1 MMTIELWNVIVSAG
15 TEVRRLLDRALPQTY
30 VAATAQET
38 TMMLNAG
45 TDVIGILRTEL
56 RRYLDDLKSTFQR
69 ILPEKEAGMVLYP
82 LVLHFDEMVTR
93 RLSTAEQTQWP
104 LLQKE
109 LFDMNDGGDVFFE
122 FVEERLK
129 KASSPPLVF
138 TVLYYCLSDGF
149 IGKFGQDPAKAAAFK
164 KRLTERIPLPEMPG
178 RQKRKRRRG
187 EDEES
192 VPLPNKVMHPA
203 VYYLATS
210 GVLLLLFWLTVSLTN
225 L

>member
-30 VAATAQET
+30 VAATAQEQ

-45 TDVIGILRTEL
+45 TDVIGLLRTEL
-56 RRYLDDLKSTFQR
+56 RRYLDDLKVTFQR

-138 TVLYYCLSDGF
+138 TVLTT
-149 IGKFGQDPAKAAAFK
+149 A
-164 KRLTERIPLPEMPG
+164 
-178 RQKRKRRRG
+178 
-187 EDEES
+187 
-192 VPLPNKVMHPA
+192 
-203 VYYLATS
+203 
-210 GVLLLLFWLTVSLTN
+210 
-225 L
+225 

>member
-1 MMTIELWNVIVSAG
+1 
-15 TEVRRLLDRALPQTY
+15 
-30 VAATAQET
+30 
-38 TMMLNAG
+38 
-45 TDVIGILRTEL
+45 
-56 RRYLDDLKSTFQR
+56 
-69 ILPEKEAGMVLYP
+69 
-82 LVLHFDEMVTR
+82 MVTR

-164 KRLTERIPLPEMPG
+164 KRLAESIPLPEMPG
-178 RQKRKRRRG
+178 KQKRKRRRG
-187 EDEES
+187 DDEDL

-203 VYYLATS
+203 IYYVATL
-210 GVLLLLFWLTVSLTN
+210 GVLVLLFWLIVSMTN